1 MQQKPMII
9 LTGPTAVGKSA
20 LSVELAKKIN
30 GAVIS
35 ADSMQVYRHMDIG
48 SAKITPEEMQGV
60 THYMIDELEPD
71 EEFHVVRFV
80 TMAKEYLK
88 EIYADGKIP
97 IIAGGTGFYIQALL
111 YDIDFTE
118 QQCDETYRRQL
129 EDLAREHG
137 AEYLHGILREVDP
150 ASAEA
155 IHANNIKRVIRA
167 LEFYHLSGKKISEHN
182 ETERQKQSPYNFA
195 YFVLTDERAKLYER
209 IDRRVDAMIEAG
221 LVEEVKKL
229 KSKGCSREMVPMQGL
244 GYKEILAY
252 LDGGCTLEEAV
263 YIIKRETRHFAKRQL
278 TWFKRER
285 DVIWLDKQAFGYDD
299 AAILKD
305 MISILEEKEI
315 ISHELVDG
323 RTIRSPWYFK
333 RSI

>member
-1 MQQKPMII
+1 MQQKPMFI

-229 KSKGCSREMVPMQGL
+229 KSMGCSREMVSMQGL

-315 ISHELVDG
+315 ISHE
-323 RTIRSPWYFK
+323 
-333 RSI
+333 

>member
-9 LTGPTAVGKSA
+9 LTGPTSVGKSA

-229 KSKGCSREMVPMQGL
+229 KSLGCSREMVSMQGL

-315 ISHELVDG
+315 ISHE
-323 RTIRSPWYFK
+323 
-333 RSI
+333 